1 MTLEHRFMLCGDIHV
16 RDTVP
21 RFRTDDYTAAMLKKL
36 GYIRG
41 KAVQDYCNVVIFP
54 GDITDSQRLS
64 NRMFYLIINLFKQ
77 GRDLTT
83 NFGVFGQHDL
93 RYWTN
98 HWESAL
104 AVLEAAGAIK
114 LLRSEMG
121 PWHLPSRTGDSTE
134 IYLYGCG
141 WNEDIPKV
149 DLMGGDDIRN
159 VLIIHRLFSTEALYP
174 GDDNYIDA
182 EGFLKHTKWDL
193 IVAGDNHAHF
203 ALEHRGRFFVNCGSM
218 MRSRVDQINHRP
230 VVYEYHPRTRQ
241 CTLIEIPHEPIEE
254 TMDIERIQDDKVR
267 NEELEVFVE
276 KVREKTEIEGLDFEN
291 NMEERLRED
300 DITEEMKEIWKEVVQ
315 DASKRLR

>member
-21 RFRTDDYTAAMLKKL
+21 RFRTDDYTAAMLKKIGFIHSRAL
-36 GYIRG
+36 R
-41 KAVQDYCNVVIFP
+41 DHCNVLIYP

-64 NRMFYLIINLFKQ
+64 NRMFYLIINLLKSNN
-77 GRDLTT
+77 TIVN

-114 LLRSEMG
+114 LLRSDMG
-121 PWHLPSRTGDSTE
+121 PWHLPSRTGDPTE

-141 WNEDIPKV
+141 WNEEIPRIKHMGE
-149 DLMGGDDIRN
+149 DLRN
-159 VLIIHRLFSTEALYP
+159 VLIIHRLFSTKALYP

-182 EGFLKHTKWDL
+182 KGFLKNTNWDL
-193 IVAGDNHAHF
+193 VVAGDNHEHF
-203 ALEHRGRFFVNCGSM
+203 VVTHNDRTLVNCGSL

-230 VVYEYHPRTRQ
+230 VAYEYHPRTRQ

-276 KVREKTEIEGLDFEN
+276 KVRERTEIEGLDFEN
-291 NMEERLRED
+291 NMEKRLREE

-315 DASKRLR
+315 DASARLE